1 MAGLLI
7 VTYVL
12 FSIFVMAFLWKAYQ
26 QSKMPIHLRWELY
39 PLAGEKSRPWGG
51 SYLEESNWYEKPRE
65 HHSFAGEMAFL
76 GKEVFFFREYFRRNR
91 NLWYIVY
98 PFHIGII
105 LLVTFFILVVIG
117 ALSMIGGVGVSAGAS
132 NAWGL
137 LLYYVTLIVGI
148 PALILGTI
156 SCLAL
161 LIRKS
166 VDPTM
171 SPYTRRIEY
180 FNIIF
185 VLAMFLT
192 GLLAWAIADRGFE
205 IAREYMKSLLTF
217 GSMQGLPSLSAA
229 HAMLLTLL
237 LAYLPFTNMMHF
249 FAKFFTY
256 HKVRWDDR
264 LNLRGSAIERE
275 LKQLLEQRIN
285 WAAPHM
291 QSLKRWMDVAT
302 EETTGTT
309 RPSPRVS
316 RKGED

>member
-1 MAGLLI
+1 MVALHV

-12 FSIFVMAFLWKAYQ
+12 FSIFAVAFLWKGYQ

-51 SYLEESNWYEKPRE
+51 SYLEAPDWYKKPRK

-91 NLWYIVY
+91 SLWYIVY

-105 LLVTFFILVVIG
+105 LLVTFFFLVVIG
-117 ALSMIGGVGVSAGAS
+117 ALTTIGGVEVSAASS

-161 LIRKS
+161 LIRKF

-171 SPYTRRIEY
+171 SPYTRRVEY
-180 FNIIF
+180 FNIVF

-192 GLLAWAIADRGFE
+192 GLLAWAVADRGFD

-217 GSMQGLPSLSAA
+217 GSIEGLPSLSAA
-229 HAMLLTLL
+229 HAVLLVLL

-256 HKVRWDDR
+256 HKVRWDDCP
-264 LNLRGSAIERE
+264 NLRGSALERE
-275 LKQLLEQRIN
+275 LKPLLEQQIN

-291 QSLKRWMDVAT
+291 QSLRRWVDVVT
-302 EETTGTT
+302 EETGAS
-309 RPSPRVS
+309 PAPRV
-316 RKGED
+316 RKGGE

>member
-1 MAGLLI
+1 MVVLHV

-12 FSIFVMAFLWKAYQ
+12 FLIFALAFLWKGYQ

-39 PLAGEKSRPWGG
+39 PLAGEKGRPWGG
-51 SYLEESNWYEKPRE
+51 SYLEEPDWYKKPRE

-91 NLWYIVY
+91 SLWYIVY

-105 LLVTFFILVVIG
+105 LLVTFFFLVLIG
-117 ALSMIGGVGVSAGAS
+117 ALTTIGGVEVSAASS

-137 LLYYVTLIVGI
+137 LIYYVTLIAGI

-161 LIRKS
+161 LVRKF

-171 SPYTRRIEY
+171 SPYTRRVEY
-180 FNIIF
+180 FNIVF

-192 GLLAWAIADRGFE
+192 GLLAWAVADRGFE

-217 GSMQGLPSLSAA
+217 GSIDSLPSLSAA
-229 HAMLLTLL
+229 HAVLLTLL

-264 LNLRGSAIERE
+264 PNVRGSAIERE
-275 LKQLLEQRIN
+275 LKQLLEERIN

-291 QSLKRWMDVAT
+291 QSLKRWIDVAF
-302 EETTGTT
+302 EETRSSST
-309 RPSPRVS
+309 PRVT
-316 RKGED
+316 RKGGE